1 MAVHYAGR
9 GQILR
14 YTCRTGMA
22 DARGTC
28 RHALA
33 GRVLDQLIADQ
44 VLAALQPGALE
55 LSLSAADDV
64 MRERSALDEN
74 WQQRLER
81 ARTQAARIERQYQSA
96 EPENRLVQRTLERR
110 WEEVLQEVRR
120 LEEEYARFRQAQPT
134 TLTRCEV
141 DQIRELARDLPALW
155 HAPTTMPGDRQQV
168 IRFLVERV
176 EVAVEGDSDRV
187 RVTITWVGGQS
198 TSHELTRPVQRY
210 EQTTDFGRLMAR
222 IMELRAAG
230 QTSAAIAE
238 CLNTEGFHPPKGAVG
253 FHKDIVSR
261 LVRRNA
267 PGDRPPR
274 ESDRA
279 ALDRDEWFVIDL
291 AKRLGIGKNA
301 LHAWLQR
308 GWVRYRRLPGYRGRC
323 VCWAD
328 AGELER
334 LGRLART
341 PRGWWAPALPSELTT
356 PKARP
361 GQ

>member
-1 MAVHYAGR
+1 
-9 GQILR
+9 
-14 YTCRTGMA
+14 
-22 DARGTC
+22 
-28 RHALA
+28 
-33 GRVLDQLIADQ
+33 LIAD
-44 VLAALQPGALE
+44 LIDYHDH
-55 LSLSAADDV
+55 S
-64 MRERSALDEN
+64 
-74 WQQRLER
+74 
-81 ARTQAARIERQYQSA
+81 
-96 EPENRLVQRTLERR
+96 
-110 WEEVLQEVRR
+110 
-120 LEEEYARFRQAQPT
+120 
-134 TLTRCEV
+134 
-141 DQIRELARDLPALW
+141 
-155 HAPTTMPGDRQQV
+155 HAPTTTPGDLQQV

-176 EVAVEGDSDRV
+176 EVQVEGVSDRV
-187 RVTITWVGGQS
+187 RVTINWAGGQQ
-198 TSHELTRPVQRY
+198 TRHEVTRPVGRY

-267 PGDRPPR
+267 AGDRPPR
-274 ESDRA
+274 ELDRA

-301 LHAWLQR
+301 LHACLQR

-341 PRGWWAPALPSELTT
+341 PRGWWDPALLSELTT
-356 PKARP
+356 PKPLSVETARRRR
-361 GQ
+361 GIR